1 LLVYERVSMKNLFFF
16 GLIFFSVLSFSQAKE
31 VILVFKDKTSG
42 ALIENVV
49 VAILRTDEN
58 FQSNK
63 EGLVKFN
70 LNKPSRINIKH
81 NEYKELSVNSAT
93 LKDAE
98 TVIFLDNISQDIEDV
113 VITNRQSFSILK
125 TLINKS
131 MSKLT
136 VPINLK
142 IYSREFFKYNN
153 EYTSYSDGLVNFC
166 LKEKPDK
173 FAADI
178 LVEQNRTYNLINNEK
193 IEKKTLSYN
202 MYDIIQNYYDFKYIS
217 NLAESK
223 AKKKF
228 DFEIKTVKG
237 KADFYQMVIVPKPEI
252 EEFLPTVTVI
262 YDNKKNIILELE
274 YFVEPNR
281 FEYSDVSNL
290 KVVKGKVF
298 NSIFKALY
306 ILDGDD
312 YFLASTK
319 EEIGLLVKDKKDVE
333 NKVEIANYLITTQH
347 SRKFVPYEKE
357 DVFKEKSLINKKNAI
372 ITEYWE
378 TNSGLLLT
386 SEEKKIVDNLQLK
399 DN

>member
-1 LLVYERVSMKNLFFF
+1 MRNLFFF

-31 VILVFKDKTSG
+31 VMLVFKDKTSG
-42 ALIENVV
+42 ALVENVV

-63 EGLVKFN
+63 EGVVKFN
-70 LNKPSRINIKH
+70 LNKSSRINIKH
-81 NEYKELSVNSAT
+81 TEYKELSISSSS

-98 TVIFLDNISQDIEDV
+98 TVVFLENISQDIEDV

-125 TLINKS
+125 TLISKS
-131 MSKLT
+131 MKQLT
-136 VPINLK
+136 APINLK

-166 LKEKPDK
+166 LKEKPDN

-193 IEKKTLSYN
+193 IIKKTLSYN
-202 MYDIIQNYYDFKYIS
+202 MYDIIQNYYDFKYIA

-237 KADFYQMVIVPKPEI
+237 KSDFYQMIIVPKPEI
-252 EEFLPTVTVI
+252 EEFLPTVTII

-298 NSIFKALY
+298 NSVFKALY

-319 EEIGLLVKDKKDVE
+319 EEIGLMVKDKKDVE

-347 SRKFVPYEKE
+347 SRKLVPYEKE

>member
-1 LLVYERVSMKNLFFF
+1 MKRAYIFCLILLS
-16 GLIFFSVLSFSQAKE
+16 SLSFSQTKE
-31 VILVFKDKTSG
+31 ITLIFKDKVTG
-42 ALIENVV
+42 NLIENVLV
-49 VAILRTDEN
+49 NILRTDEN

-63 EGLVKFN
+63 EGLVKFK
-70 LNKPSRINIKH
+70 LEKPTRISISQA
-81 NEYKELSVNSAT
+81 EYKQAVLNSITFKTTEIIVELES
-93 LKDAE
+93 
-98 TVIFLDNISQDIEDV
+98 ISQDIEDI
-113 VITNRQSFSILK
+113 VITNRQAFSILK

-131 MSKLT
+131 MKQLT
-136 VPINLK
+136 APINLK

-202 MYDIIQNYYDFKYIS
+202 MYDIIQNYYDFKYIN

-228 DFEIKTVKG
+228 EFEIKTVRG
-237 KADFYQMVIVPKPEI
+237 KANFYQMVITPKPEI
-252 EEFLPTVTVI
+252 EEFLPTVTIV
-262 YDNKKNIILELE
+262 YDYKKNIILELE

-281 FEYSDVSNL
+281 FEFSDVSNL

-298 NSIFKALY
+298 NSTFKALY
-306 ILDGDD
+306 LVDGED

-319 EEIGLLVKDKKDVE
+319 EEIGLMVKDKKDIE
-333 NKVEIANYLITTQH
+333 NKVEVVNYLMTTQH
-347 SRKFVPYEKE
+347 SRKFVPYQKE
-357 DVFKEKSLINKKNAI
+357 DVFKEKSLINKKNSI

-386 SEEKKIVDNLQLK
+386 TEEKKIVDNLQLNA
-399 DN
+399 D

>member
-1 LLVYERVSMKNLFFF
+1 LLVYQIVNMKNLFFF
-16 GLIFFSVLSFSQAKE
+16 GLILFSLLSFSQTKE

-42 ALIENVV
+42 ALIENVI

-81 NEYKELSVNSAT
+81 TEYKELNINSVT

-98 TVIFLDNISQDIEDV
+98 TVIFLDNISQDIEDI

-125 TLINKS
+125 TLIIKS
-131 MSKLT
+131 MNKLT
-136 VPINLK
+136 APINLK

-166 LKEKPDK
+166 LKEKPNK
-173 FAADI
+173 FDADI

-202 MYDIIQNYYDFKYIS
+202 MYDIIQNYYDFKYIA

-228 DFEIKTVKG
+228 DFEIKKVKG
-237 KADFYQMVIVPKPEI
+237 KADFYQMIIVPKQEI
-252 EEFLPTVTVI
+252 EEFLPTVTII
-262 YDNKKNIILELE
+262 YDNKKNIIIELE

-281 FEYSDVSNL
+281 FDYSDVSNL
-290 KVVKGKVF
+290 KVVKGKIF
-298 NSIFKALY
+298 NSTFKALY

-319 EEIGLLVKDKKDVE
+319 EEIGLMVKDKKEVE
-333 NKVEIANYLITTQH
+333 NKVEIVNYLITTQH

>member
-1 LLVYERVSMKNLFFF
+1 MKKAFFF
-16 GLIFFSVLSFSQAKE
+16 CLILLSTLSFSQTKE
-31 VILVFKDKTSG
+31 ITLIFKDKATG
-42 ALIENVV
+42 TLIENVLV
-49 VAILRTDEN
+49 NILRTDEN

-63 EGLVKFN
+63 EGLVKFK
-70 LNKPSRINIKH
+70 LEKPSRITVSQT
-81 NEYKELSVNSAT
+81 EYKQVTLNSIAFKTSEITVELES
-93 LKDAE
+93 
-98 TVIFLDNISQDIEDV
+98 ISQDIEDI
-113 VITNRQSFSILK
+113 VITNRQAFSILK

-131 MSKLT
+131 MKQLT
-136 VPINLK
+136 APINLK

-202 MYDIIQNYYDFKYIS
+202 MYDIIQNYYDFKYIN

-228 DFEIKTVKG
+228 EFEIKTVRG
-237 KADFYQMVIVPKPEI
+237 KANFYQMVITPKPEI
-252 EEFLPTVTVI
+252 EEFLPTVTIV
-262 YDNKKNIILELE
+262 YDYKKNIILELE

-281 FEYSDVSNL
+281 FEFSDVSNL

-298 NSIFKALY
+298 NSTFKALY
-306 ILDGDD
+306 LVDGED

-319 EEIGLLVKDKKDVE
+319 EEIGLMVKDKKDIE
-333 NKVEIANYLITTQH
+333 NKVEVVNYLMTTQH
-347 SRKFVPYEKE
+347 SRKFVPYQKE
-357 DVFKEKSLINKKNAI
+357 DVFKEKSLINKKNSI

-386 SEEKKIVDNLQLK
+386 TEEKKIVDNLQLNA
-399 DN
+399 D

>member
-1 LLVYERVSMKNLFFF
+1 MLVYQTIKMRNLYFL
-16 GLIFFSVLSFSQAKE
+16 GLIFCSVLSFSQTKE
-31 VILVFKDKTSG
+31 IVLVFKDKTSG

-63 EGLVKFN
+63 EGVVKFN

-81 NEYKELSVNSAT
+81 TEYKEISLNSVT
-93 LKDAE
+93 IKELE
-98 TVIFLDNISQDIEDV
+98 TVVFLESISQDIEDV

-131 MSKLT
+131 MKQLT
-136 VPINLK
+136 APINLK

-178 LVEQNRTYNLINNEK
+178 LVEQNRTYNLVNNEK
-193 IEKKTLSYN
+193 IIKKTLSYN
-202 MYDIIQNYYDFKYIS
+202 MYDIIQNYYDFKYIA

-228 DFEIKTVKG
+228 EFEIKTVRG
-237 KADFYQMVIVPKPEI
+237 KADFYQMVISPKPEI
-252 EEFLPTVTVI
+252 EEFLPTVTII

-298 NSIFKALY
+298 HSTFKALY
-306 ILDGDD
+306 ILDGDE

-319 EEIGLLVKDKKDVE
+319 EEIGLMVKDKKDVE

-386 SEEKKIVDNLQLK
+386 ADEKKIVDNLQLN

>member
-1 LLVYERVSMKNLFFF
+1 MLVYQSINMKNLFFF
-16 GLIFFSVLSFSQAKE
+16 GLILFSVLSFSQTKE
-31 VILVFKDKTSG
+31 VVLVFKDKTSG

-63 EGLVKFN
+63 EGVVKFN

-81 NEYKELSVNSAT
+81 TEYKELSINSVT

-98 TVIFLDNISQDIEDV
+98 TIIFLENISQDIEDV
-113 VITNRQSFSILK
+113 VITNRQSFNILK

-131 MSKLT
+131 MKQLT
-136 VPINLK
+136 APINLK

-202 MYDIIQNYYDFKYIS
+202 MYDIIQNYYDFKYIA

-262 YDNKKNIILELE
+262 YDYRKNIILELE
-274 YFVEPNR
+274 YFVEPSR

-319 EEIGLLVKDKKDVE
+319 EEIGLMVKDKKDVE

>member
-1 LLVYERVSMKNLFFF
+1 MLVYQRVNMKKLFFF
-16 GLIFFSVLSFSQAKE
+16 GLILFFVLSFSQTKE
-31 VILVFKDKTSG
+31 MILVFKDKTSG

-63 EGLVKFN
+63 EGVVKFN
-70 LNKPSRINIKH
+70 LNKSSRINIKH
-81 NEYKELSVNSAT
+81 TEYKEVSISSVT
-93 LKDAE
+93 LKELE
-98 TVIFLDNISQDIEDV
+98 TVIFLENISQDIEDV
-113 VITNRQSFSILK
+113 VITNRQSFNILK

-131 MSKLT
+131 MKQLT
-136 VPINLK
+136 APINLK

-153 EYTSYSDGLVNFC
+153 EFTSYSDGLVNFC

-193 IEKKTLSYN
+193 IIKKTLSYN
-202 MYDIIQNYYDFKYIS
+202 MYDIIQNYYDFKYIV

-237 KADFYQMVIVPKPEI
+237 KADFYQMLIVPKPEI

-262 YDNKKNIILELE
+262 YDYRKNIILELE
-274 YFVEPNR
+274 YFVEPSR

-319 EEIGLLVKDKKDVE
+319 EEIGLMVKDKKDVE

-357 DVFKEKSLINKKNAI
+357 DVFKEKSFINKKNSI

>member
-1 LLVYERVSMKNLFFF
+1 MKKAFFF
-16 GLIFFSVLSFSQAKE
+16 FLFLLPFLSFSQTKE
-31 VILVFKDKTSG
+31 ITLIFKDVKTG
-42 ALIENVV
+42 NLIENVLV
-49 VAILRTDEN
+49 NILRTNEN
-58 FQSNK
+58 FLSNK
-63 EGLVKFN
+63 EGLVKFK
-70 LNKPSRINIKH
+70 LDKPSRISISQT
-81 NEYKELSVNSAT
+81 EYKQVTLNSVTFKETEL
-93 LKDAE
+93 
-98 TVIFLDNISQDIEDV
+98 VIELESIAQDIEDV

-125 TLINKS
+125 TLITKS
-131 MSKLT
+131 MKQLT
-136 VPINLK
+136 APINLK
-142 IYSREFFKYNN
+142 IYSREFFKYND

-202 MYDIIQNYYDFKYIS
+202 MYDIIQNYYDFKYIN

-228 DFEIKTVKG
+228 EFEIKTVRG
-237 KADFYQMVIVPKPEI
+237 KANFYQMVITPKPEI
-252 EEFLPTVTVI
+252 EEFLPTVTIV
-262 YDNKKNIILELE
+262 YDFKKNIILELE

-281 FEYSDVSNL
+281 FEFSDVSNL

-298 NSIFKALY
+298 NSTFKALY
-306 ILDGDD
+306 IVDGDD

-319 EEIGLLVKDKKDVE
+319 EEIGIMVKDKKDVE
-333 NKVEIANYLITTQH
+333 NKVEVINYLMTTQH
-347 SRKFVPYEKE
+347 SRKFVPYQKD
-357 DVFKEKSLINKKNAI
+357 DVFKEKSLINKKNSI

-386 SEEKKIVDNLQLK
+386 KEEKKIVDNLQL
-399 DN
+399 NAN

>member
-1 LLVYERVSMKNLFFF
+1 MLVYQRVNMKNLFFF
-16 GLIFFSVLSFSQAKE
+16 GLILFSVLSFSQTKE
-31 VILVFKDKTSG
+31 IVLVFKDKTSG
-42 ALIENVV
+42 ALIENVI

-63 EGLVKFN
+63 EGVVKFN

-81 NEYKELSVNSAT
+81 TEYKEISLNSVT
-93 LKDAE
+93 IKELE
-98 TVIFLDNISQDIEDV
+98 TVVFLESISQDIEDV

-131 MSKLT
+131 MKQLT
-136 VPINLK
+136 APINLK

-178 LVEQNRTYNLINNEK
+178 LVEQNRTYNLVNNEK
-193 IEKKTLSYN
+193 IIKKTLSYN
-202 MYDIIQNYYDFKYIS
+202 MYDIIQNYYDFKYIA

-228 DFEIKTVKG
+228 EFEIKTVRG
-237 KADFYQMVIVPKPEI
+237 KADFYQMVISPKPEI
-252 EEFLPTVTVI
+252 EEFLPTVTII

-298 NSIFKALY
+298 HSTFKALY
-306 ILDGDD
+306 ILDGDE

-319 EEIGLLVKDKKDVE
+319 EEIGLMVKDKKDVE

-386 SEEKKIVDNLQLK
+386 ADEKKIVDNLQLN

>member
-1 LLVYERVSMKNLFFF
+1 MKNLFFF

>member
-1 LLVYERVSMKNLFFF
+1 LLVYQRINMKNLFFL
-16 GLIFFSVLSFSQAKE
+16 GLILFSVLSFSQAKE
-31 VILVFKDKTSG
+31 VVLVFKDKTSG

-63 EGLVKFN
+63 EGVVKFN

-81 NEYKELSVNSAT
+81 TEYKELSINSVT

-98 TVIFLDNISQDIEDV
+98 TVIFLENISQDIEDV
-113 VITNRQSFSILK
+113 VITNRQSFNILK

-131 MSKLT
+131 MKQLT
-136 VPINLK
+136 APINLK

-193 IEKKTLSYN
+193 IIKKTLSYN
-202 MYDIIQNYYDFKYIS
+202 MYDIIQNYYDFKYIA

-237 KADFYQMVIVPKPEI
+237 KADFYQMLIVPKPEI

-262 YDNKKNIILELE
+262 YDYRKNIILELE
-274 YFVEPNR
+274 YFVEPSR

-290 KVVKGKVF
+290 KIVKGKVF

-319 EEIGLLVKDKKDVE
+319 EEIGLMVKDKKDVE

>member
-1 LLVYERVSMKNLFFF
+1 MKNLFFF
-16 GLIFFSVLSFSQAKE
+16 GLILFSVLSFSQTKE
-31 VILVFKDKTSG
+31 IVLVFKDKTSG
-42 ALIENVV
+42 ALIENVI

-63 EGLVKFN
+63 EGVVKFN

-81 NEYKELSVNSAT
+81 TEYKEISLNSVT
-93 LKDAE
+93 IKELE
-98 TVIFLDNISQDIEDV
+98 TVVFLESISQDIEDV

-131 MSKLT
+131 MKQLT
-136 VPINLK
+136 APINLK

-178 LVEQNRTYNLINNEK
+178 LVEQNRTYNLVNNEK
-193 IEKKTLSYN
+193 IIKKTLSYN
-202 MYDIIQNYYDFKYIS
+202 MYDIIQNYYDFKYIA

-228 DFEIKTVKG
+228 EFEIKTVRG
-237 KADFYQMVIVPKPEI
+237 KADFYQMVISPKPEI
-252 EEFLPTVTVI
+252 EEFLPTVTII

-298 NSIFKALY
+298 HSTFKALY
-306 ILDGDD
+306 ILDGDE

-319 EEIGLLVKDKKDVE
+319 EEIGLMVKDKKDVE

-386 SEEKKIVDNLQLK
+386 ADEKKIVDNLQLN

>member
-1 LLVYERVSMKNLFFF
+1 MKNLFFF
-16 GLIFFSVLSFSQAKE
+16 GLILFSVLSFSQTKE
-31 VILVFKDKTSG
+31 VVLVFKDKTSG
-42 ALIENVV
+42 ALIENVI

-63 EGLVKFN
+63 EGVVKFN

-81 NEYKELSVNSAT
+81 TEYKEISLNSVT
-93 LKDAE
+93 IKELE
-98 TVIFLDNISQDIEDV
+98 TVVFLESISQDIEDV

-131 MSKLT
+131 MKQLT
-136 VPINLK
+136 APINLK

-178 LVEQNRTYNLINNEK
+178 LVEQNRTYNLVNNEK
-193 IEKKTLSYN
+193 IIKKTLSYN
-202 MYDIIQNYYDFKYIS
+202 MYDIIQNYYDFKYIA

-228 DFEIKTVKG
+228 EFEIKTVRG
-237 KADFYQMVIVPKPEI
+237 KADFYQMVISPKPEI
-252 EEFLPTVTVI
+252 EEFLPTVTII

-298 NSIFKALY
+298 HSTFKALY
-306 ILDGDD
+306 ILDGDE

-319 EEIGLLVKDKKDVE
+319 EEIGLMVKDKKDVE

-386 SEEKKIVDNLQLK
+386 ADEKKIVDNLQLN

>member
-1 LLVYERVSMKNLFFF
+1 MKRAYIFCLILLS
-16 GLIFFSVLSFSQAKE
+16 SLSFSQTKE
-31 VILVFKDKTSG
+31 ITLIFKDKVTG
-42 ALIENVV
+42 NLIENVLV
-49 VAILRTDEN
+49 NILRTDEN

-63 EGLVKFN
+63 EGLVKFK
-70 LNKPSRINIKH
+70 LEKPSRISISQA
-81 NEYKELSVNSAT
+81 EYKQAVLNSITFKTTEIIVELES
-93 LKDAE
+93 
-98 TVIFLDNISQDIEDV
+98 ISQDIEDI
-113 VITNRQSFSILK
+113 VITNRQAFSILK

-131 MSKLT
+131 MKQLT
-136 VPINLK
+136 APINLK

-178 LVEQNRTYNLINNEK
+178 LVEQNRTYNLVNNEK

-202 MYDIIQNYYDFKYIS
+202 MYDIIQNYYDFKYI
-217 NLAESK
+217 NNFAESK

-228 DFEIKTVKG
+228 EFEIKTVRG
-237 KADFYQMVIVPKPEI
+237 KANFYQMVITPKPEI
-252 EEFLPTVTVI
+252 EEFLPTVTIV
-262 YDNKKNIILELE
+262 YDFKKNIILELE

-281 FEYSDVSNL
+281 FEFSDVSNL

-298 NSIFKALY
+298 NSTFKALY
-306 ILDGDD
+306 LVDGDD

-319 EEIGLLVKDKKDVE
+319 EEIGIMVNDKKNVE
-333 NKVEIANYLITTQH
+333 NKVEVVNYLMTTQH
-347 SRKFVPYEKE
+347 SRKFVPYQKE
-357 DVFKEKSLINKKNAI
+357 DVFKEKSLINKKNSI

-386 SEEKKIVDNLQLK
+386 TEEKKIVDNLQLNA
-399 DN
+399 D

>member
-1 LLVYERVSMKNLFFF
+1 MLVYQIVNMKNLFFF
-16 GLIFFSVLSFSQAKE
+16 FFILFSVLSFSQTKE
-31 VILVFKDKTSG
+31 VVLVFKDKTSG

-63 EGLVKFN
+63 EGVVKFN
-70 LNKPSRINIKH
+70 LNKPSRISIKH
-81 NEYKELSVNSAT
+81 TEYKELSINSAS
-93 LKDAE
+93 LKDVE
-98 TVIFLDNISQDIEDV
+98 TVIFLENISQDIEDV

-131 MSKLT
+131 MKQLT
-136 VPINLK
+136 APINLK

-237 KADFYQMVIVPKPEI
+237 KADFYQMLIVPKPEI
-252 EEFLPTVTVI
+252 EEFLPTVTII
-262 YDNKKNIILELE
+262 YDYRKNIILELE

-319 EEIGLLVKDKKDVE
+319 EEIGLMVKDKKDVE

>member
-1 LLVYERVSMKNLFFF
+1 MV
-16 GLIFFSVLSFSQAKE
+16 
-31 VILVFKDKTSG
+31 LVFKDKTSG
-42 ALIENVV
+42 ALIENVI

-63 EGLVKFN
+63 EGVVKFN

-81 NEYKELSVNSAT
+81 TEYKEISLNSVT
-93 LKDAE
+93 IKELE
-98 TVIFLDNISQDIEDV
+98 TVVFLESISQDIEDV

-131 MSKLT
+131 MKQLT
-136 VPINLK
+136 APINLK

-178 LVEQNRTYNLINNEK
+178 LVEQNRTYNLVNNEK
-193 IEKKTLSYN
+193 IIKKTLSYN
-202 MYDIIQNYYDFKYIS
+202 MYDIIQNYYDFKYIA

-228 DFEIKTVKG
+228 EFEIKTVRG
-237 KADFYQMVIVPKPEI
+237 KADFYQMLISPKPEI
-252 EEFLPTVTVI
+252 EEFLPTVTII

-298 NSIFKALY
+298 HSTFKALY
-306 ILDGDD
+306 ILDGDE

-319 EEIGLLVKDKKDVE
+319 EEIGLMVKDKKDVE

-386 SEEKKIVDNLQLK
+386 ADEKKIVDNLQLN

>member
-1 LLVYERVSMKNLFFF
+1 MK
-16 GLIFFSVLSFSQAKE
+16 Q
-31 VILVFKDKTSG
+31 
-42 ALIENVV
+42 
-49 VAILRTDEN
+49 
-58 FQSNK
+58 
-63 EGLVKFN
+63 
-70 LNKPSRINIKH
+70 
-81 NEYKELSVNSAT
+81 
-93 LKDAE
+93 
-98 TVIFLDNISQDIEDV
+98 
-113 VITNRQSFSILK
+113 
-125 TLINKS
+125 
-131 MSKLT
+131 LT
-136 VPINLK
+136 APINLK

-202 MYDIIQNYYDFKYIS
+202 MYDIIQNYYDFKYIA

-237 KADFYQMVIVPKPEI
+237 KADFYQMIIVPKPEI

-262 YDNKKNIILELE
+262 YDNRKNIILELE

-298 NSIFKALY
+298 NSVFKALY

-319 EEIGLLVKDKKDVE
+319 EEIGLMVKDKKDVE

-386 SEEKKIVDNLQLK
+386 SEEKNC
-399 DN
+399 

>member
-1 LLVYERVSMKNLFFF
+1 MLVYQTIKMRNLYFL
-16 GLIFFSVLSFSQAKE
+16 GLIFCSVLSFSQTKE
-31 VILVFKDKTSG
+31 VVLVFKDKTSG

-63 EGLVKFN
+63 EGVVKFN

-81 NEYKELSVNSAT
+81 TEYKEISLNSVT
-93 LKDAE
+93 IKELE
-98 TVIFLDNISQDIEDV
+98 TVVFLESISQDIEDV

-131 MSKLT
+131 MKQLT
-136 VPINLK
+136 APINLK

-178 LVEQNRTYNLINNEK
+178 LVEQNRTYNLVNNEK
-193 IEKKTLSYN
+193 IIKKTLSYN
-202 MYDIIQNYYDFKYIS
+202 MYDIIQNYYDFKYIA

-228 DFEIKTVKG
+228 EFEIKTVRG
-237 KADFYQMVIVPKPEI
+237 KADFYQMVISPKPEI
-252 EEFLPTVTVI
+252 EEFLPTVTII

-298 NSIFKALY
+298 HSTFKALY
-306 ILDGDD
+306 ILDGDE

-319 EEIGLLVKDKKDVE
+319 EEIGLMVKDKKDVE

-386 SEEKKIVDNLQLK
+386 ADEKKIVDNLQLN

>member
-1 LLVYERVSMKNLFFF
+1 MKKAFFF
-16 GLIFFSVLSFSQAKE
+16 YLILLSTLSFSQTKE
-31 VILVFKDKTSG
+31 ITLIFKDKATGS
-42 ALIENVV
+42 LIENVLV
-49 VAILRTDEN
+49 NILRTDEN

-63 EGLVKFN
+63 EGLVKFK
-70 LNKPSRINIKH
+70 LEKPSRITVSQT
-81 NEYKELSVNSAT
+81 EYKQVTLNSIAFKTSEITVELES
-93 LKDAE
+93 
-98 TVIFLDNISQDIEDV
+98 ISQDIEDI
-113 VITNRQSFSILK
+113 VITNRQAFSILK

-131 MSKLT
+131 MKQLT
-136 VPINLK
+136 APINLK

-202 MYDIIQNYYDFKYIS
+202 MYDIIQNYYDFKYIN

-228 DFEIKTVKG
+228 EFEIKTVRG
-237 KADFYQMVIVPKPEI
+237 KANFYQMVITPKPEI
-252 EEFLPTVTVI
+252 EEFLPTVTIV
-262 YDNKKNIILELE
+262 YDYKKNIILELE

-281 FEYSDVSNL
+281 FEFSDVSNL

-298 NSIFKALY
+298 NSTFKALY
-306 ILDGDD
+306 LVDGED

-319 EEIGLLVKDKKDVE
+319 EEIGLMVKDKKDIE
-333 NKVEIANYLITTQH
+333 NKVEVVNYLMTTQH
-347 SRKFVPYEKE
+347 SRKFVPYQKE
-357 DVFKEKSLINKKNAI
+357 DVFKEKSLINKKNSI

-386 SEEKKIVDNLQLK
+386 TEEKKIVDNLQLNA
-399 DN
+399 D

>member
-1 LLVYERVSMKNLFFF
+1 MKKAFFF
-16 GLIFFSVLSFSQAKE
+16 CLILLSTLSFSQTKE
-31 VILVFKDKTSG
+31 ITLIFKDKATGS
-42 ALIENVV
+42 LIENVLV
-49 VAILRTDEN
+49 NILRTDEN

-63 EGLVKFN
+63 EGLVKFK
-70 LNKPSRINIKH
+70 LEKPSRITVSQT
-81 NEYKELSVNSAT
+81 EYKQVTLNSIAFKTSEITVELES
-93 LKDAE
+93 
-98 TVIFLDNISQDIEDV
+98 ISQDIEDI
-113 VITNRQSFSILK
+113 VITNRQAFSILK

-131 MSKLT
+131 MKQLT
-136 VPINLK
+136 APINLK

-202 MYDIIQNYYDFKYIS
+202 MYDIIQNYYDFKYIN

-228 DFEIKTVKG
+228 EFEIKTVRG
-237 KADFYQMVIVPKPEI
+237 KANFYQMVITPKPEI
-252 EEFLPTVTVI
+252 EEFLPTVTIV
-262 YDNKKNIILELE
+262 YDYKKNIILELE

-281 FEYSDVSNL
+281 FEFSDVSNL

-298 NSIFKALY
+298 NSTFKALY
-306 ILDGDD
+306 LVDGED

-319 EEIGLLVKDKKDVE
+319 EEIGLMVKDKKDIE
-333 NKVEIANYLITTQH
+333 NKVEVVNYLMTTQH
-347 SRKFVPYEKE
+347 SRKFVPYQKE
-357 DVFKEKSLINKKNAI
+357 DVFKEKSLINKKNSI

-386 SEEKKIVDNLQLK
+386 TEEKKIVDNLQLNA
-399 DN
+399 D

>member
-1 LLVYERVSMKNLFFF
+1 MKNLVFF
-16 GLIFFSVLSFSQAKE
+16 GLILFSFLSFSQTKE
-31 VILVFKDKTSG
+31 VILVFKDKVSG
-42 ALIENVV
+42 ALIENVA

-63 EGLVKFN
+63 EGVVKFN

-81 NEYKELSVNSAT
+81 TEYKELNINSAT

-98 TVIFLDNISQDIEDV
+98 TVIFLDNISQDIEDI

-125 TLINKS
+125 TLIIKS
-131 MSKLT
+131 MNKLT
-136 VPINLK
+136 APINLK

-166 LKEKPDK
+166 LKDKPNK

-202 MYDIIQNYYDFKYIS
+202 MYDIIQNYYDFKYIA

-298 NSIFKALY
+298 HSTFKALY
-306 ILDGDD
+306 ILDGDE

-319 EEIGLLVKDKKDVE
+319 EEIGLMVKDKKDVE

-386 SEEKKIVDNLQLK
+386 ADEKKIVDNLQLN

>member
-1 LLVYERVSMKNLFFF
+1 MKKVFLICFILVSF
-16 GLIFFSVLSFSQAKE
+16 LSFSQTKE
-31 VILVFKDKTSG
+31 VTLIFKDKSSG
-42 ALIENVV
+42 SYVENVIV
-49 VAILRTDEN
+49 NIIRTDEN

-63 EGLVKFN
+63 EGLVKFK
-70 LNKPSRINIKH
+70 LDKPSRIIISQT
-81 NEYKELSVNSAT
+81 EYKQVALNSITFKSSEITVELES
-93 LKDAE
+93 
-98 TVIFLDNISQDIEDV
+98 ISQDIEDI

-131 MSKLT
+131 KKQLT
-136 VPINLK
+136 APINLK

-173 FAADI
+173 FDADI

-202 MYDIIQNYYDFKYIS
+202 MYDIIQNYYDFKYIH

-228 DFEIKTVKG
+228 EFEIKTVRG
-237 KADFYQMVIVPKPEI
+237 KDNFYQMLITPKPEI
-252 EEFLPTVTVI
+252 EEFLPTVSII
-262 YDNKKNIILELE
+262 YDYKKNIILELD
-274 YFVEPNR
+274 YYVESNR
-281 FEYSDVSNL
+281 FEFADVSNL
-290 KVVKGKVF
+290 KIIKGKVF
-298 NSIFKALY
+298 NSTFKALY
-306 ILDGDD
+306 ILDGED

-319 EEIGLLVKDKKDVE
+319 EEIGIIVRDKKDLE
-333 NKVEIANYLITTQH
+333 NKIEVTNYLMTNKH
-347 SRKFVPYEKE
+347 SKKFVPYQKE
-357 DVFKEKSLINKKNAI
+357 DIFKEKSLINKKNSI

-386 SEEKKIVDNLQLK
+386 ESERKIVENLQLNLNK
-399 DN
+399 TD

>member
-1 LLVYERVSMKNLFFF
+1 MLVYQSVSMKNLFFF
-16 GLIFFSVLSFSQAKE
+16 GLILFSVLSFSQTKE

-42 ALIENVV
+42 ALIENVA

-81 NEYKELSVNSAT
+81 TEYKDLSINSAT

-98 TVIFLDNISQDIEDV
+98 TVIFLDNISQDIEDI

-131 MSKLT
+131 MNKLT
-136 VPINLK
+136 APINLK

-319 EEIGLLVKDKKDVE
+319 EEIGLMVKDKKDVE
-333 NKVEIANYLITTQH
+333 NKLEIANYLITTQH

>member
-1 LLVYERVSMKNLFFF
+1 LLVYQRVSMKNLFFF

>member
-1 LLVYERVSMKNLFFF
+1 MKKLFFF
-16 GLIFFSVLSFSQAKE
+16 GLILFSVLSFSQTKE
-31 VILVFKDKTSG
+31 MILVFKDKTSG

-63 EGLVKFN
+63 EGVVKFN
-70 LNKPSRINIKH
+70 LNKSSRINIKH
-81 NEYKELSVNSAT
+81 TEYKEVSISSVT
-93 LKDAE
+93 LKELE
-98 TVIFLDNISQDIEDV
+98 TVIFLENISQDIEDV
-113 VITNRQSFSILK
+113 VITNRQSFNILK

-131 MSKLT
+131 MKQLT
-136 VPINLK
+136 APINLK

-153 EYTSYSDGLVNFC
+153 EFTSYSDGLVNFC

-193 IEKKTLSYN
+193 IIKKTLSYN
-202 MYDIIQNYYDFKYIS
+202 MYDIIQNYYDFKYIV

-237 KADFYQMVIVPKPEI
+237 KADFYQMLIVPKPEI

-262 YDNKKNIILELE
+262 YDYRKNIILELE
-274 YFVEPNR
+274 YFVEPSR

-319 EEIGLLVKDKKDVE
+319 EEIGLMVKDKKDVE

-357 DVFKEKSLINKKNAI
+357 DVFKEKSLINKKNSI

>member
-1 LLVYERVSMKNLFFF
+1 MLVYQRVNMKNLFFL
-16 GLIFFSVLSFSQAKE
+16 GLILFSVLSFSQAKE
-31 VILVFKDKTSG
+31 VVLVFKDKTSG

-63 EGLVKFN
+63 EGVVKFN

-81 NEYKELSVNSAT
+81 TEYKELSISSVT
-93 LKDAE
+93 IKELE
-98 TVIFLDNISQDIEDV
+98 TVIFLENISQDIEDI
-113 VITNRQSFSILK
+113 VITNRQSFNILK

-131 MSKLT
+131 MKQLT

-193 IEKKTLSYN
+193 IIKKTLSYN
-202 MYDIIQNYYDFKYIS
+202 MYDIIQNYYDFKYIA

-237 KADFYQMVIVPKPEI
+237 KVDFYQMLIVPKPEI

-262 YDNKKNIILELE
+262 YDYRKNIILELE
-274 YFVEPNR
+274 YFVEPSR

-319 EEIGLLVKDKKDVE
+319 EEIGLMVKDKKDVE

-399 DN
+399 EN

>member
-1 LLVYERVSMKNLFFF
+1 MKNLFFL
-16 GLIFFSVLSFSQAKE
+16 GLILFSVLSFSQAKE
-31 VILVFKDKTSG
+31 VVLVFKDKTSG

-63 EGLVKFN
+63 EGVVKFN

-81 NEYKELSVNSAT
+81 TEYKELSISSVT
-93 LKDAE
+93 IKELE
-98 TVIFLDNISQDIEDV
+98 TVIFLENISQDIEDI
-113 VITNRQSFSILK
+113 VITNRQSFNILK

-131 MSKLT
+131 MKQLT
-136 VPINLK
+136 APINLK

-193 IEKKTLSYN
+193 IIKKTLSYN
-202 MYDIIQNYYDFKYIS
+202 MYDIIQNYYDFKYIA

-237 KADFYQMVIVPKPEI
+237 KVDFYQMLIVPKPEI

-262 YDNKKNIILELE
+262 YDYRKNIILELE
-274 YFVEPNR
+274 YFVEPSR

-319 EEIGLLVKDKKDVE
+319 EEIGLMVKDKKDVE

-399 DN
+399 EN

>member
-1 LLVYERVSMKNLFFF
+1 MLVYQTIKMRNLYFL
-16 GLIFFSVLSFSQAKE
+16 GLILFSVLSFSQTKE
-31 VILVFKDKTSG
+31 MILVFKDKTSG
-42 ALIENVV
+42 ALIENVI

-63 EGLVKFN
+63 EGVVKFN
-70 LNKPSRINIKH
+70 LNKPSKINIKH
-81 NEYKELSVNSAT
+81 TEYKEISLNSVT
-93 LKDAE
+93 IKELE
-98 TVIFLDNISQDIEDV
+98 TVVFLESISQDIEDV

-131 MSKLT
+131 MKQLT
-136 VPINLK
+136 APINLK

-178 LVEQNRTYNLINNEK
+178 LVEQNRTYNLVNNEK
-193 IEKKTLSYN
+193 IIKKTLSYN
-202 MYDIIQNYYDFKYIS
+202 MYDIIQNYYDFKYIA

-228 DFEIKTVKG
+228 EFEIKTVRG
-237 KADFYQMVIVPKPEI
+237 KADFYQMVISPKPEI
-252 EEFLPTVTVI
+252 EEFLPTATII

-298 NSIFKALY
+298 HSTYKALY
-306 ILDGDD
+306 ILDGDE

-319 EEIGLLVKDKKDVE
+319 EEIGLMVKDKKDVE

-386 SEEKKIVDNLQLK
+386 ADEKKIVDNLQLN

>member
-1 LLVYERVSMKNLFFF
+1 MMKNPLFFYII
-16 GLIFFSVLSFSQAKE
+16 LFSVLSYSQTKE
-31 VILVFKDKTSG
+31 IVLVFKDKATG
-42 ALIENVV
+42 NLIENVLV
-49 VAILRTDEN
+49 NILRTDEN

-63 EGLVKFN
+63 EGLVKFK
-70 LNKPSRINIKH
+70 LEKPSRIIISH
-81 NEYKELSVNSAT
+81 TEYKQITLNSVTFKEAEIKIELES
-93 LKDAE
+93 
-98 TVIFLDNISQDIEDV
+98 ISQDIEDV

-131 MSKLT
+131 MKQLT
-136 VPINLK
+136 APINLK

-202 MYDIIQNYYDFKYIS
+202 MYDIIQNYYDFKYIN

-228 DFEIKTVKG
+228 EFEIKTVRG
-237 KADFYQMVIVPKPEI
+237 KANFYQMVITPKPEI
-252 EEFLPTVTVI
+252 EEFLPTVTIV
-262 YDNKKNIILELE
+262 YDYKKNIILELE
-274 YFVEPNR
+274 YFVEPDR
-281 FEYSDVSNL
+281 FEFSDVSNL

-298 NSIFKALY
+298 NSTFKALY
-306 ILDGDD
+306 LVDGED

-319 EEIGLLVKDKKDVE
+319 EEIGIMVKDKKDVE
-333 NKVEIANYLITTQH
+333 NKVEVSNYLMTTQH
-347 SRKFVPYEKE
+347 SRKFVPYQKE
-357 DVFKEKSLINKKNAI
+357 DVFKEKSLINKKNSI

-386 SEEKKIVDNLQLK
+386 KEEKKIVDNLQLNA
-399 DN
+399 D

>member
-1 LLVYERVSMKNLFFF
+1 MRNLYFL
-16 GLIFFSVLSFSQAKE
+16 GLIFCSVLSFSQTKE
-31 VILVFKDKTSG
+31 MILVFKDKTSG
-42 ALIENVV
+42 ALIENVI

-63 EGLVKFN
+63 EGVVKFN

-81 NEYKELSVNSAT
+81 TEYKEISLNSVT
-93 LKDAE
+93 IKELE
-98 TVIFLDNISQDIEDV
+98 TVVFLESISQDIEDV

-125 TLINKS
+125 ILINKS
-131 MSKLT
+131 MKQLT
-136 VPINLK
+136 APINLK

-202 MYDIIQNYYDFKYIS
+202 MYDIIQNYYDFKYIA

-237 KADFYQMVIVPKPEI
+237 KADFYQMIIVPKPEI

-262 YDNKKNIILELE
+262 YDNRKNIILELE

-298 NSIFKALY
+298 NSVFKALY

-319 EEIGLLVKDKKDVE
+319 EEIGLMVKDKKDVE

>member
-1 LLVYERVSMKNLFFF
+1 MLVCQRVSMKNLVFF
-16 GLIFFSVLSFSQAKE
+16 GLILFSFLSFSQTKE
-31 VILVFKDKTSG
+31 VILVFKDKVSG
-42 ALIENVV
+42 AFIENVA

-63 EGLVKFN
+63 EGVVKFN

-81 NEYKELSVNSAT
+81 TEYKELNINSAT

-98 TVIFLDNISQDIEDV
+98 TVIFLDNISQDIEDI

-125 TLINKS
+125 TLIIKS
-131 MSKLT
+131 MNKLT
-136 VPINLK
+136 APINLK

-166 LKEKPDK
+166 LKDKPNK

-202 MYDIIQNYYDFKYIS
+202 MYDIIQNYYDFKYIA

-281 FEYSDVSNL
+281 FDYSDVSNL
-290 KVVKGKVF
+290 KVVKGKIF
-298 NSIFKALY
+298 NSTFKALY

-319 EEIGLLVKDKKDVE
+319 EEIGLMVKDKKEVE
-333 NKVEIANYLITTQH
+333 NKVEIVNYLITTQH

>member
-1 LLVYERVSMKNLFFF
+1 MKNLFFF
-16 GLIFFSVLSFSQAKE
+16 GLILFSVLSFSQTKE
-31 VILVFKDKTSG
+31 LVLVFKDKTSG

-63 EGLVKFN
+63 EGVVKFN
-70 LNKPSRINIKH
+70 LNKPSRISIKH
-81 NEYKELSVNSAT
+81 TEYKELSINSAS
-93 LKDAE
+93 LKDVE
-98 TVIFLDNISQDIEDV
+98 TVIFLENISQDIEDV

-131 MSKLT
+131 MKQLT
-136 VPINLK
+136 APINLK

-202 MYDIIQNYYDFKYIS
+202 MYDIIQNYYDFKYIA

-228 DFEIKTVKG
+228 EFEIKTVRG
-237 KADFYQMVIVPKPEI
+237 KADFYQMVISPKPEI
-252 EEFLPTVTVI
+252 EEFLPTVTII

-298 NSIFKALY
+298 HSTFKALY
-306 ILDGDD
+306 ILDGDE

-319 EEIGLLVKDKKDVE
+319 EEIGLMVKDKKDVE

-386 SEEKKIVDNLQLK
+386 ADEKKIVDNLQLN

>member
-1 LLVYERVSMKNLFFF
+1 MKKLFFF
-16 GLIFFSVLSFSQAKE
+16 GLILFSVLSFSQTKE
-31 VILVFKDKTSG
+31 MILVFKDKTSG

-63 EGLVKFN
+63 EGVVKFN
-70 LNKPSRINIKH
+70 LNKSSRINIKH
-81 NEYKELSVNSAT
+81 TEYKEVSISSVT
-93 LKDAE
+93 LKELE
-98 TVIFLDNISQDIEDV
+98 TVIFLENISQDIEDV
-113 VITNRQSFSILK
+113 VITNRQSFNILK

-131 MSKLT
+131 MKQLT
-136 VPINLK
+136 APINLK

-153 EYTSYSDGLVNFC
+153 EFTSYSDGLVNFC

-193 IEKKTLSYN
+193 IIKKTLSYN
-202 MYDIIQNYYDFKYIS
+202 MYDIIQNYYDFKYIV

-237 KADFYQMVIVPKPEI
+237 KADLYQMLIVPKPEI

-262 YDNKKNIILELE
+262 YDYRKNIILELE
-274 YFVEPNR
+274 YFVEPSR

-319 EEIGLLVKDKKDVE
+319 EEIGLMVKDKKDVE

-357 DVFKEKSLINKKNAI
+357 DVFKEKSLINKKNSI